1 MVLGFDILEL
11 SRVGIAI
18 LGADYKVVWV
28 NQTLEGYLGI
38 SRAALIGR
46 DQRQLI
52 TEQLKDIFDDA
63 DNLIRRVLAAYQ
75 VDTGVETFECHI
87 LAGPRRQERW
97 LEYWSQPI
105 RAGPYAGGRLE
116 QYTDITEHN
125 RDKQT
130 LARRNRELALLNR
143 ASQVFMSTLDLNQV
157 SDTVLDEAQRLLG
170 VMAYSIWLLEPKSGE
185 LICHKATGPKNELVK
200 GWHLAHGAGIAGWVA
215 DHGQSLIVP
224 DTRLDQRHFKEI
236 DQQIQIEIRSILSI
250 PLRVKKQV
258 IGVLQMVDTEV
269 NRFDATHLELVESL
283 AATAAIAIE
292 KAQLYERAMQD
303 AQTKLI
309 LLHEVNHRVKN
320 NLATII
326 GLLYAERRRAGVKQE
341 PIYQEIIHGL
351 IGRVQGLATVHNLL
365 SASEWTPL
373 QLSTLAAE
381 VVQTTLKTLP
391 YHKQVT
397 VQLTPSPIY
406 VTPKQ
411 ANHLALI
418 LNELTTNTI
427 KYALAE
433 RNMAQITIQI
443 TLEPADLATQ
453 NRNSLPKQTI
463 RLEFRDDGPGY
474 PDEVLNSN
482 HHQVGLYLIQTIVKQ
497 DLGGQLRLYNDQGAI
512 TIIQINHEAQGEQ
525 DEPV

>member
-1 MVLGFDILEL
+1 MFGFDILDL
-11 SRVGIAI
+11 SRVGIAV
-18 LGADYKVVWV
+18 LDADYEIVWV
-28 NQTLEGYLGI
+28 NQTLEGYLGM
-38 SRAALIGR
+38 SRANLIGR

-52 TEQLKDIFDDA
+52 AGQLKDIFDNA
-63 DNLIRRVLAAYQ
+63 DNLVQQTLAAYHANAS
-75 VDTGVETFECHI
+75 TETIECHI
-87 LAGPRRQERW
+87 LAGPGRQERW

-105 RAGPYAGGRLE
+105 RAGPYGGGRLE
-116 QYTDITEHN
+116 QYTDITEHK

-130 LARRNRELALLNR
+130 LAQRNRELALLNR
-143 ASQVFMSTLDLNQV
+143 ASQAFMSKLNLNQV
-157 SDTVLDEAQRLLG
+157 IDTILDEAQRLLG
-170 VMAYSIWLLEPKSGE
+170 VMAYSIWLREPKSGE
-185 LICHKATGPKNELVK
+185 LVCQKATGPKNELVK
-200 GWHLAHGAGIAGWVA
+200 GWQLAHGAGIAGWVA
-215 DHGQSLIVP
+215 DHAQSLIVP

-250 PLRVKKQV
+250 PMRVKTQI

-269 NRFDATHLELVESL
+269 NRFNATHLKLIEAL

-292 KAQLYERAMQD
+292 NAQLYEQAMQD

-341 PIYQEIIHGL
+341 PIYQEIIRGL
-351 IGRVQGLATVHNLL
+351 ISRVQGLATVHNLL

-373 QLSTLAAE
+373 QLSALAAE
-381 VVQTTLKTLP
+381 VIQTTLKALP
-391 YHKQVT
+391 YHKRVT
-397 VQLTPSPIY
+397 VQLTPSSIY

-427 KYALAE
+427 KYALVE
-433 RNMAQITIQI
+433 RNIAQITIHI
-443 TLEPADLATQ
+443 TLEPTHLVTQ
-453 NRNSLPKQTI
+453 NRNSLPEQTI

-482 HHQVGLYLIQTIVKQ
+482 QRQVGLYLIETIVKH
-497 DLGGQLRLYNDQGAI
+497 DLAGQLKLYNDQGAV
-512 TIIQINHEAQGEQ
+512 TIIQINHEAKGEL
-525 DEPV
+525 DEST